1 MSDYMDKKTD
11 ELMKLLQQKPNADHY
26 INEYK
31 NELLHKSLT
40 ELLES
45 FVTEKHLSKAD
56 VIRTADIDRTYGYQ
70 IFDGRHKPTRD
81 KLIRLAFG
89 LHLTV
94 PQTQQ
99 LLKTAQ
105 MSPLYPR
112 VIRDVLILECLFQEK
127 DVLSC
132 NASLTEHGLEILQ

>member
-1 MSDYMDKKTD
+1 MDKKTD
-11 ELMKLLQQKPNADHY
+11 ELMQILRQKPDADHY
-26 INEYK
+26 MDEYQD
-31 NELLHKSLT
+31 ELLHQSLT
-40 ELLES
+40 EFLEALLD
-45 FVTEKHLSKAD
+45 EKGLSKAE
-56 VIRTADIDRTYGYQ
+56 VIRGADIDRTYGYQ
-70 IFDGRHKPTRD
+70 IFDGRHTPTRD

-112 VIRDVLILECLFQEK
+112 VVRDVLILECLFQGK
-127 DVLSC
+127 DVNCC
-132 NASLTEHGLEILQ
+132 NNSLADHEFEILQ

>member
-1 MSDYMDKKTD
+1 MDKTTD
-11 ELMKLLQQKPNADHY
+11 ELMQILRQKPDADCY
-26 INEYK
+26 MDEYQ
-31 NELLHKSLT
+31 NELLHQSLT
-40 ELLES
+40 ELLEDLLS
-45 FVTEKHLSKAD
+45 EKRLSKAE
-56 VIRTADIDRTYGYQ
+56 VIRGADIDRTYGYQ
-70 IFDGRHKPTRD
+70 LFDGRHMPTRD

-112 VIRDVLILECLFQEK
+112 VARDVLILECLFQEK
-127 DVLSC
+127 DVHCC
-132 NASLTEHGLEILQ
+132 NNSLADHELEILQ